1 MATDTPIKVML
12 VDDHAIVRDGLQE
25 VLDAADDIEVVGQAS
40 DGVEAVE
47 TVADLSP
54 DVVIMDVIMPNK
66 DGVEACRE
74 VMEILPDTHV
84 LVLTAATEDDAIIN
98 AVAAGASGYLQKF
111 SGRDD
116 LLTAVRE
123 VAEGKSRIPVDVVRQ
138 AFRTIRSEPSPK
150 ETGKAA
156 TLTAREQ
163 RILRLFSQGNSYAE
177 VGKVTG
183 NSPITVRNTIYRI
196 ENKLG
201 VKSKQEIVVWAARNG
216 ILDEEEP
223 QG

>member
-1 MATDTPIKVML
+1 MPTPIKVML

-47 TVADLSP
+47 TVAELAP

-74 VMEILPDTHV
+74 VMDIFPDTRV

-111 SGRDD
+111 SGRED

-138 AFRTIRSEPSPK
+138 AFHTIRSAPAPTG
-150 ETGKAA
+150 TGKPA
-156 TLTAREQ
+156 TLTEREQ

-183 NSPITVRNTIYRI
+183 NSPITIRNTIYRI

-216 ILDEEEP
+216 VLDEEEP
-223 QG
+223 ED